1 MGDFNAPNIGWNLTS
16 ASGSEFNFDRLL
28 LKSVQRLHLIQH
40 VLSSTRLREGQ
51 LANCLDLVLTKAPES
66 AGVVDCLPP
75 LGKSDHVAI
84 QWEYSLFPVPDQ
96 SIVIG
101 RNIWRGD
108 FGQMRLDMRRRD
120 WKAAFTGFTTRFLVA
135 NHFQDSEFAVSM
147 ADAQNV
153 EEINYVHQQT
163 IQAETVAKELR
174 YQKLFTKFGINPFK
188 KICVLTGK
196 PNVSSEVG
204 QIDEHFLKVIN
215 RAALEP
221 KKVHEEPQTVNQE
234 YGWIPVPLMQSDPRD
249 RRFNFGKK
257 SCEMTLFMGSFW
269 KQKEASS
276 MGAKEPTA

>member
-1 MGDFNAPNIGWNLTS
+1 
-16 ASGSEFNFDRLL
+16 
-28 LKSVQRLHLIQH
+28 
-40 VLSSTRLREGQ
+40 
-51 LANCLDLVLTKAPES
+51 
-66 AGVVDCLPP
+66 
-75 LGKSDHVAI
+75 
-84 QWEYSLFPVPDQ
+84 
-96 SIVIG
+96 
-101 RNIWRGD
+101 
-108 FGQMRLDMRRRD
+108 
-120 WKAAFTGFTTRFLVA
+120 
-135 NHFQDSEFAVSM
+135 M

-196 PNVSSEVG
+196 PNARSEVG

-234 YGWIPVPLMQSDPRD
+234 YGWIPVPLMQNDPRD